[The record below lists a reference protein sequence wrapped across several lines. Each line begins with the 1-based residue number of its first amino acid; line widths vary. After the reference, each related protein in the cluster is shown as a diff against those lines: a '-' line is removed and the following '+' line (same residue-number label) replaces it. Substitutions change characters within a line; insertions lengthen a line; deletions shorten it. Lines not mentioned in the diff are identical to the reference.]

1 MTARFHLSPFPFP
14 TNPSHQTP
22 PMTRTVALIA
32 FSLSAL
38 TAAASS
44 AEAQAA
50 PAPTNYLEFQVE
62 TPAMVRRAVAPV
74 YPPALLR
81 NRTEGEV
88 LVQFVVNES
97 GVPEMSTFRVVR
109 STNVEFTE
117 AVRVAV
123 QSTRF
128 APAKLN
134 GSNVRQVVQQPF
146 AFALRSGN

>member
-1 MTARFHLSPFPFP
+1 
-14 TNPSHQTP
+14 
-22 PMTRTVALIA
+22 MTRSFVLIA
-32 FSLSAL
+32 LAI
-38 TAAASS
+38 TAFAST
-44 AEAQAA
+44 ANAQAA
-50 PAPTNYLEFQVE
+50 APAVTNYLEFQVE

-74 YPPALLR
+74 YQATLLR

-97 GVPEMSTFRVVR
+97 GVPEMGTFRVVR

-128 APAKLN
+128 APARLN
-134 GSNVRQVVQQPF
+134 GSAVRQVVQQPF